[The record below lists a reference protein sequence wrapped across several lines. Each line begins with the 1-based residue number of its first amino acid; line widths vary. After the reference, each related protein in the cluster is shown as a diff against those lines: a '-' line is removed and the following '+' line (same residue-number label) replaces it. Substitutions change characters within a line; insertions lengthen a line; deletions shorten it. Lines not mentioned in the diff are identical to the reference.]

1 MFRGLFSDR
10 SLEPAMPFVTHRG
23 QRIHYTVEGEGP
35 LVVLQHGLFMD
46 ATSWKANG
54 VVDALVGRHRVVC
67 VDSLGHGLSDK
78 PADPALY
85 AQDQRAGDL
94 AAVIDALGD
103 EKGGEAKAAVFGY
116 SMGAWMAVGLA
127 RRHPEKISR
136 LVVGGWDL
144 LNGVPKTPNG
154 PLTFDLFWAFA
165 RATAPAL
172 VAWVTPEIEPAM
184 RACFEALG
192 QLDGAREAV
201 LGGGF
206 PVLLW
211 DGDQDA
217 YHAPMQAFAAAE
229 GLPFLSSPGGHV
241 PAIETPGAETIATLA
256 AFLKG

>member
-1 MFRGLFSDR
+1 
-10 SLEPAMPFVTHRG
+10 MPYVTHRG

-46 ATSWKANG
+46 GESWKANG
-54 VVDALVGRHRVVC
+54 IVEALAGRHRVAC

-94 AAVIDALGD
+94 AAVIDELCKED
-103 EKGGEAKAAVFGY
+103 GGETSAAVFGY

-127 RRHPEKISR
+127 KHHPDKVSR
-136 LVVGGWDL
+136 LIVGGWDL
-144 LNGVPKTPNG
+144 VNGVPDGPQG
-154 PLTFDLFWAFA
+154 PLPFDTFMALAHV
-165 RATAPAL
+165 TAPAL
-172 VAWVTPEIEPAM
+172 VGWVTREIEPAM

-206 PVLLW
+206 PVMLW
-211 DGDQDA
+211 DGREDP
-217 YHAPMQAFAAAE
+217 YHGPMQAFAAAE
-229 GLPFLSSPGGHV
+229 GLPFLSSDGGHV
-241 PAIETPGAETIATLA
+241 PAIVTPGADTVAKLA
-256 AFLKG
+256 AFLG

>member
-1 MFRGLFSDR
+1 
-10 SLEPAMPFVTHRG
+10 MPFVTHRG

-46 ATSWKANG
+46 AESWRANG
-54 VVDALVGRHRVVC
+54 VVEALKDRCRVAC

-85 AQDQRAGDL
+85 AQAQRAGDL
-94 AAVIDALGD
+94 AAVIDDLGED
-103 EKGGEAKAAVFGY
+103 RAAIFGY

-127 RRHPEKISR
+127 KHHPEKVSR

-144 LNGVPKTPNG
+144 VNGVPKTPQG

-165 RATAPAL
+165 KATAPAL

-184 RACFEALG
+184 RACFEALA
-192 QLDGAREAV
+192 QLGGAPEAV

-211 DGDQDA
+211 DGDQDP
-217 YHAPMQAFAAAE
+217 YAPPMKAFAQAQ

-241 PAIETPGAETIATLA
+241 PAIETPGAETVAALA
-256 AFLKG
+256 AFLEG

>member
-1 MFRGLFSDR
+1 
-10 SLEPAMPFVTHRG
+10 MPFVTHRG
-23 QRIHYTVEGEGP
+23 QRIHYTVEGSGP

-46 ATSWKANG
+46 AASWKANG
-54 VVDALVGRHRVVC
+54 IVDALKGRRRVVC

-78 PADPALY
+78 PADARLY
-85 AQDQRAGDL
+85 DQDQRAGDL
-94 AAVIDALGD
+94 AAVIDALG
-103 EKGGEAKAAVFGY
+103 EEKAAVLGY

-127 RRHPEKISR
+127 RRYPQKVSS

-144 LNGVPKTPNG
+144 VNGVPKTPQG
-154 PLTFDLFWAFA
+154 PLTFDLFMAFA

-184 RACFEALG
+184 RACFETLG

-211 DGDQDA
+211 NGAQDP

-241 PAIETPGAETIATLA
+241 PAIETPGAETIAALA
-256 AFLKG
+256 AFLDGA

>member
-1 MFRGLFSDR
+1 
-10 SLEPAMPFVTHRG
+10 MPFVTHRG

-46 ATSWKANG
+46 AASWKANG
-54 VVDALVGRHRVVC
+54 VVDALAGRHRVVC
-67 VDSLGHGLSDK
+67 VDSLGHGFSDK

-85 AQDQRAGDL
+85 AQAQRAGDL
-94 AAVIDALGD
+94 AAVIDALGEEQGD

-127 RRHPEKISR
+127 KHHPEKISR
-136 LVVGGWDL
+136 LIVGGWDL
-144 LNGVPKTPNG
+144 LSGVPKGPQG

-172 VAWVTPEIEPAM
+172 VAWVTPDIEPAM
-184 RACFEALG
+184 RACFEALD
-192 QLDGAREAV
+192 QLDGARGAV
-201 LGGGF
+201 LDGGF

-211 DGDQDA
+211 DGDQDP
-217 YHAPMQAFAAAE
+217 YHPPMQAFAAAE

-241 PAIETPGAETIATLA
+241 PAIETPGAETIAALA
-256 AFLKG
+256 AFLEG

>member
-1 MFRGLFSDR
+1 
-10 SLEPAMPFVTHRG
+10 MPFVTHRG

-46 ATSWKANG
+46 AASWKANG
-54 VVDALVGRHRVVC
+54 VVDALAGRHRVAC

-85 AQDQRAGDL
+85 DQDQRAGDL
-94 AAVIDALGD
+94 AAVIDALG
-103 EKGGEAKAAVFGY
+103 EEKAAVFGY

-127 RRHPEKISR
+127 RHHPEKISR

-144 LNGVPKTPNG
+144 LNGPPKTPNG

-184 RACFEALG
+184 RACFEALF

-211 DGDQDA
+211 DGDQDP

-229 GLPFLSSPGGHV
+229 DLPFLSSPGGHV
-241 PAIETPGAETIATLA
+241 PAIETPGAETVAALA
-256 AFLKG
+256 AFLEG

>member
-1 MFRGLFSDR
+1 
-10 SLEPAMPFVTHRG
+10 MPFVTHRG
-23 QRIHYTVEGEGP
+23 QRLHYTVEGEGP

-46 ATSWKANG
+46 ATSWRTNG
-54 VVDALVGRHRVVC
+54 VVDALAARHRVAC

-94 AAVIDALGD
+94 AAVIDALD
-103 EKGGEAKAAVFGY
+103 EPRAAVLGY

-127 RRHPEKISR
+127 KHHPEKVSR

-184 RACFEALG
+184 RACFEALA

-211 DGDQDA
+211 DGDQDPYA
-217 YHAPMQAFAAAE
+217 APMQAFAAAE
-229 GLPFLSSPGGHV
+229 SLPFLSSPGGHV
-241 PAIETPGAETIATLA
+241 PAIETPGAETIAALA
-256 AFLKG
+256 AFLAG

>member
-1 MFRGLFSDR
+1 
-10 SLEPAMPFVTHRG
+10 MPYVTHRG

-46 ATSWKANG
+46 SGSWRANG
-54 VVDALVGRHRVVC
+54 IVAALKDRHRVAC

-78 PADPALY
+78 PSDPALY

-94 AAVIDALGD
+94 AAVIDDLG
-103 EKGGEAKAAVFGY
+103 ETSAAVFGY

-127 RRHPEKISR
+127 RRHPEKVSR
-136 LVVGGWDL
+136 LIVGGWDL
-144 LNGVPKTPNG
+144 VNGVPKGPQG
-154 PLTFDLFWAFA
+154 PLTFDIFMAFA

-192 QLDGAREAV
+192 QLDGAPEAV

-211 DGDQDA
+211 DGREDP
-217 YHAPMQAFAAAE
+217 YHGPMQAFAAAQ
-229 GLPFLSSPGGHV
+229 GLPLLSSDGGHV
-241 PAIETPGAETIATLA
+241 PAIVTPGAETVAKLA
-256 AFLKG
+256 AFLGA

>member
-1 MFRGLFSDR
+1 
-10 SLEPAMPFVTHRG
+10 MPYVTHRG

-46 ATSWKANG
+46 SESWRANG
-54 VVDALVGRHRVVC
+54 IVDALKGRHRVAC

-85 AQDQRAGDL
+85 GQDQRAGDL
-94 AAVIDALGD
+94 AAVIDDLG
-103 EKGGEAKAAVFGY
+103 ESSAAVFGY

-127 RRHPEKISR
+127 RHHPEKVSR
-136 LVVGGWDL
+136 LIVGGWDL
-144 LNGVPKTPNG
+144 VNGVPKGPQG
-154 PLTFDLFWAFA
+154 PLTFDIFMAFA

-172 VAWVTPEIEPAM
+172 VGWVTPEIEPAM

-192 QLDGAREAV
+192 QLDGAPEAV

-211 DGDQDA
+211 DGREDP
-217 YHAPMQAFAAAE
+217 YHGPMQAFAAAQ
-229 GLPFLSSPGGHV
+229 GLPFLSSDGGHV
-241 PAIETPGAETIATLA
+241 PAIVTPGAETVRQLVG
-256 AFLKG
+256 FLDTP

>member
-1 MFRGLFSDR
+1 
-10 SLEPAMPFVTHRG
+10 MPFVSHRG
-23 QRIHYTVEGEGP
+23 QRIHYTVEGAGP

-46 ATSWKANG
+46 ADSWKANG
-54 VVDALVGRHRVVC
+54 IVDALKARHRVAC

-78 PADPALY
+78 PTEARLY
-85 AQDQRAGDL
+85 DQDQRAGDL
-94 AAVIDALGD
+94 AAVIDALGED
-103 EKGGEAKAAVFGY
+103 RAAVFGY

-127 RRHPEKISR
+127 KYYPAKVSS

-144 LNGVPKTPNG
+144 VNGVPKGPQG
-154 PLTFDLFWAFA
+154 PLTFELFMAFA

-172 VAWVTPEIEPAM
+172 VAWVTPEVEPAM
-184 RACFEALG
+184 RACFEALS

-201 LGGGF
+201 LDGDF

-217 YHAPMQAFAAAE
+217 YAPPMRAFAAAE

-241 PAIETPGAETIATLA
+241 PTIETPGAETITALA
-256 AFLKG
+256 AFLAG

>member
-1 MFRGLFSDR
+1 
-10 SLEPAMPFVTHRG
+10 MPFVTHRG
-23 QRIHYTVEGEGP
+23 QRLHYTVEGEGP

-46 ATSWKANG
+46 AASWKANG
-54 VVDALVGRHRVVC
+54 VVEALAGRHRVVC

-94 AAVIDALGD
+94 AAVIDALGED
-103 EKGGEAKAAVFGY
+103 KAAVLGY

-127 RRHPEKISR
+127 KHYPEKVSR

-144 LNGVPKTPNG
+144 LNGVPNTPNG
-154 PLTFDLFWAFA
+154 PLTFDPFWAFA

-184 RACFEALG
+184 RACFEALA

-201 LGGGF
+201 LGGF

-211 DGDQDA
+211 DGDQDPYA
-217 YHAPMQAFAAAE
+217 PPMQAFAAAG

-241 PAIETPGAETIATLA
+241 PAIETPGAETIAALA
-256 AFLKG
+256 AFLAG

>member
-1 MFRGLFSDR
+1 
-10 SLEPAMPFVTHRG
+10 MPFVTHRG

-46 ATSWKANG
+46 AASWKANG
-54 VVDALVGRHRVVC
+54 VVDALVGRHRVAC
-67 VDSLGHGLSDK
+67 VDSLGHGQSDK
-78 PADPALY
+78 PVDPALY

-94 AAVIDALGD
+94 AAVIDALG
-103 EKGGEAKAAVFGY
+103 EEKAAVLGY

-127 RRHPEKISR
+127 KHHPEKLSR

-184 RACFEALG
+184 RACFEALA
-192 QLDGAREAV
+192 QLDGARQAV
-201 LGGGF
+201 LDGGF

-211 DGDQDA
+211 DGDQDPYA
-217 YHAPMQAFAAAE
+217 PPMQAFAAAE
-229 GLPFLSSPGGHV
+229 NLPFLSSPGGHV
-241 PAIETPGAETIATLA
+241 PAIEAPGPETVAALA
-256 AFLKG
+256 AFLAG

>member
-1 MFRGLFSDR
+1 
-10 SLEPAMPFVTHRG
+10 MPYVTHRG

-46 ATSWKANG
+46 GESWRANG
-54 VVDALVGRHRVVC
+54 IVDALKDRHRVAC

-85 AQDQRAGDL
+85 AQEQRAGDL
-94 AAVIDALGD
+94 AAVIDELG
-103 EKGGEAKAAVFGY
+103 EQSAAVFGY

-127 RRHPEKISR
+127 KHHPEKVSR
-136 LVVGGWDL
+136 LVIGGWDPI
-144 LNGVPKTPNG
+144 NGVPKGPQG
-154 PLTFDLFWAFA
+154 PLPFNAFMAFA

-172 VAWVTPEIEPAM
+172 VGWVTPEIEPAM

-201 LGGGF
+201 LSGDF

-211 DGDQDA
+211 DGREDP
-217 YHAPMQAFAAAE
+217 YHGQAQAFAASQ
-229 GLPFLSSPGGHV
+229 GLAFLSSDGGHV
-241 PAIETPGAETIATLA
+241 PAIVTPGAETVAKLA
-256 AFLKG
+256 AFLDG

>member
-1 MFRGLFSDR
+1 
-10 SLEPAMPFVTHRG
+10 MPYVTHRG
-23 QRIHYTVEGEGP
+23 QRIQYTVEGEGP

-46 ATSWKANG
+46 SESWRANG
-54 VVDALVGRHRVVC
+54 IVDALKGRHRVAC

-94 AAVIDALGD
+94 AAVIDDLG
-103 EKGGEAKAAVFGY
+103 ESSAAVFGY

-127 RRHPEKISR
+127 RHHPEKVSR
-136 LVVGGWDL
+136 LIVGGWDL
-144 LNGVPKTPNG
+144 VNGVPKGPQG
-154 PLTFDLFWAFA
+154 PLTFDIFMAFA

-172 VAWVTPEIEPAM
+172 VGWVTPEIEPAM

-192 QLDGAREAV
+192 QLDGAPEAV

-211 DGDQDA
+211 DGREDP
-217 YHAPMQAFAAAE
+217 YHAPMQAFAAAQ
-229 GLPFLSSPGGHV
+229 GLPFLSSDGGHV
-241 PAIETPGAETIATLA
+241 PAIVTPGAETVRQLVG
-256 AFLKG
+256 FLDTP

>member
-1 MFRGLFSDR
+1 
-10 SLEPAMPFVTHRG
+10 MPYVTHRG

-46 ATSWKANG
+46 SESWRANG
-54 VVDALVGRHRVVC
+54 IVAALKDRHRVAC

-94 AAVIDALGD
+94 AAVIDDL
-103 EKGGEAKAAVFGY
+103 GEASAAVFGY
-116 SMGAWMAVGLA
+116 SMGAWMAMGLA
-127 RRHPEKISR
+127 KHHPEKVSR

-144 LNGVPKTPNG
+144 VNGVPRGPQG
-154 PLTFDLFWAFA
+154 PLTFDIFMAFA

-172 VAWVTPEIEPAM
+172 VGWVTPEIEPAM

-192 QLDGAREAV
+192 QLDGAPEAV

-211 DGDQDA
+211 DGREDP
-217 YHAPMQAFAAAE
+217 YHGPSQAFAAAE
-229 GLPFLSSPGGHV
+229 GLAFLSSEGGHV
-241 PAIETPGAETIATLA
+241 PAIVTPGAETVARLA
-256 AFLKG
+256 AFLGGA

>member
-1 MFRGLFSDR
+1 MFPRAFSKFH
-10 SLEPAMPFVTHRG
+10 AGAHMPFVTHRD

-54 VVDALVGRHRVVC
+54 LVDALVGRHRVVC

-94 AAVIDALGD
+94 AAVIDALGED
-103 EKGGEAKAAVFGY
+103 RAAVLGY

-127 RRHPEKISR
+127 KGFPDKVSR

-144 LNGVPKTPNG
+144 VSGVPKGPQG
-154 PLTFDLFWAFA
+154 PLTFDVFMAFA

-172 VAWVTPEIEPAM
+172 VAGITPEIEPAM

-211 DGDQDA
+211 NGDQDPYA
-217 YHAPMQAFAAAE
+217 APMRAFAQAE
-229 GLPFLSSPGGHV
+229 GLPFLSSEGGHV
-241 PAIETPGAETIATLA
+241 PAIATPGAETVAALA
-256 AFLKG
+256 AFLGD

>member
-1 MFRGLFSDR
+1 
-10 SLEPAMPFVTHRG
+10 MPFVTHRG

-46 ATSWKANG
+46 ATSWQANG
-54 VVDALVGRHRVVC
+54 VVEALVGRHRIAC

-85 AQDQRAGDL
+85 GQEQRAGDL
-94 AAVIDALGD
+94 AAVIDALG
-103 EKGGEAKAAVFGY
+103 EQKAAVFGY

-127 RRHPEKISR
+127 KHHPEKVSR

-165 RATAPAL
+165 RTTAPAL

-184 RACFEALG
+184 RACFEALA
-192 QLDGAREAV
+192 QLDGARQAV
-201 LGGGF
+201 LNGGF

-211 DGDQDA
+211 DGDQDPYA
-217 YHAPMQAFAAAE
+217 PPMQAFAAAE

-241 PAIETPGAETIATLA
+241 PAIEAPGAETVAALA
-256 AFLKG
+256 AFLAG

>member
-1 MFRGLFSDR
+1 
-10 SLEPAMPFVTHRG
+10 MPFVTHRG
-23 QRIHYTVEGEGP
+23 QRIHYTVEGSGP

-54 VVDALVGRHRVVC
+54 IVDALKDGHRVAC
-67 VDSLGHGLSDK
+67 VDSLGHGRSAR
-78 PADPALY
+78 PTDPALDV
-85 AQDQRAGDL
+85 QDQRGGGL
-94 AAVIDALGD
+94 AAVIDALG
-103 EKGGEAKAAVFGY
+103 EEKAAVFGY

-127 RRHPEKISR
+127 KHYPHKVSS

-144 LNGVPKTPNG
+144 VNGVPRTPQG
-154 PLTFDLFWAFA
+154 PLTFDLFMAFA

-184 RACFEALG
+184 RACFAALG

-211 DGDQDA
+211 NGEQDA
-217 YHAPMQAFAAAE
+217 YHAPRQAVAAAA
-229 GLPFLSSPGGHV
+229 GLAFLSSPGGHV
-241 PAIETPGAETIATLA
+241 PAIETPGAGTVARLA
-256 AFLKG
+256 AFLQG

>member
-1 MFRGLFSDR
+1 
-10 SLEPAMPFVTHRG
+10 MPYVTHRG

-46 ATSWKANG
+46 SESWRANG
-54 VVDALVGRHRVVC
+54 IVDALKGRHRVAC

-94 AAVIDALGD
+94 AAVIDDLG
-103 EKGGEAKAAVFGY
+103 ESSAAVFGY

-127 RRHPEKISR
+127 RHHPEKVSR
-136 LVVGGWDL
+136 LIVGGWDL
-144 LNGVPKTPNG
+144 VNGVPKGPQG
-154 PLTFDLFWAFA
+154 PLTFDIFMAFA

-172 VAWVTPEIEPAM
+172 VGWVTPEIEPAM

-192 QLDGAREAV
+192 QLDGAPEAV

-211 DGDQDA
+211 DGREDP
-217 YHAPMQAFAAAE
+217 YHAPMQAFAAAQ
-229 GLPFLSSPGGHV
+229 GLPFLSSDGGHV
-241 PAIETPGAETIATLA
+241 PAIVTPGTETVRQLVG
-256 AFLKG
+256 FLDTP

>member
-1 MFRGLFSDR
+1 
-10 SLEPAMPFVTHRG
+10 MPFVSHRG
-23 QRIHYTVEGEGP
+23 QQIHYTVEGSGP

-46 ATSWKANG
+46 ASSWKANG
-54 VVDALVGRHRVVC
+54 IIDALKDRHRVAC

-78 PADPALY
+78 PTDPALY

-94 AAVIDALGD
+94 AAVINALGED
-103 EKGGEAKAAVFGY
+103 RAAVLGY

-127 RRHPEKISR
+127 KSFPGKVSR

-144 LNGVPKTPNG
+144 VNGVPRTPGG
-154 PLTFDLFWAFA
+154 PLTFDLFMAFA
-165 RATAPAL
+165 RATAPTL

-184 RACFEALG
+184 RACFETLG

-201 LGGGF
+201 LYGGF

-211 DGDQDA
+211 NGDQDA
-217 YHAPMQAFAAAE
+217 YAAPMQAFAAAE

-241 PAIETPGAETIATLA
+241 PAIDTPGAETVASLVE
-256 AFLKG
+256 FLGG